1 MKQNS
6 IRNIVNLALLVALAL
21 AVSVVEMMIPL
32 PVPIPG
38 AKLGLSNI
46 IILVTI
52 YFYDFKSSLTVS
64 VLKSFLL
71 VLITGSVMSFFYS
84 LLGAILSTIS
94 MYFSL
99 RYSKDFLSLIGISE
113 IGAFFHNLGQI
124 IVAMIFM
131 NNVKMIYYFPAL
143 VLIGVFTGFFV
154 GLSSNYIIVHLKKL
168 NFRIAK

>member
-1 MKQNS
+1 MRKNS

-21 AVSVVEMMIPL
+21 ALSVIEMMIPL

-71 VLITGSVMSFFYS
+71 VLITGSVIAFFYS
-84 LLGAILSTIS
+84 LLGAVLSVIS
-94 MYFSL
+94 MYFAL
-99 RYSKDFLSLIGISE
+99 KYSKGRISLIGVSE

-124 IVAMIFM
+124 IVATIFM
-131 NNVKMIYYFPAL
+131 ENIKIIYYFPAL

-154 GLSSNYIIVHLKKL
+154 GLSSNYIIYHLKKL
-168 NFRIAK
+168 NFKAK

>member
-1 MKQNS
+1 MKDS

-21 AVSVVEMMIPL
+21 ALSVIEMMIPL

-64 VLKSFLL
+64 LLKSFLL
-71 VLITGSVMSFFYS
+71 VLITGSVMAFFYS
-84 LLGAILSTIS
+84 AMGAVLSTIS
-94 MYFSL
+94 MYL
-99 RYSKDFLSLIGISE
+99 ALKYSNDKFSLIGVSE

-124 IVAMIFM
+124 IVATVFM
-131 NNVKMIYYFPAL
+131 SNIKMIYYFPAL

-154 GLSSNYIIVHLKKL
+154 GLSSNYIINHLKKL
-168 NFRIAK
+168 NFKAK

>member
-1 MKQNS
+1 MKNKQN

-21 AVSVVEMMIPL
+21 ALSVVEMMIPL

-71 VLITGSVMSFFYS
+71 VLITGSVMAFFYS
-84 LLGAILSTIS
+84 LMGAILSTIS
-94 MYFSL
+94 MYLSL
-99 RYSKDFLSLIGISE
+99 KHTKDRFSLIGVSE

-124 IVAMIFM
+124 IVAVIFM
-131 NNVKMIYYFPAL
+131 
-143 VLIGVFTGFFV
+143 
-154 GLSSNYIIVHLKKL
+154 SNI
-168 NFRIAK
+168 

>member
-1 MKQNS
+1 MKNS

-21 AVSVVEMMIPL
+21 ALSVMEMMIPL

-38 AKLGLSNI
+38 AKLGLANI

-71 VLITGSVMSFFYS
+71 VLITGSVMAFFYS
-84 LLGAILSTIS
+84 LMGAVLSTIS
-94 MYFSL
+94 MYLSL
-99 RYSKDFLSLIGISE
+99 KHGKDKFSLIGVSE

-124 IVAMIFM
+124 IVATIFM
-131 NNVKMIYYFPAL
+131 NNIKMIYYFPAL

-154 GLSSNYIIVHLKKL
+154 GLSSNYIINHLKKL
-168 NFRIAK
+168 NFKTR

>member
-1 MKQNS
+1 MSKNKNMKK
-6 IRNIVNLALLVALAL
+6 IVNLALLVALAL
-21 AVSVVEMMIPL
+21 ALSVIEMAIPL

-46 IILVTI
+46 IILITI

-94 MYFSL
+94 MNIALKQNRDRF
-99 RYSKDFLSLIGISE
+99 SLIGVSE

-124 IVAMIFM
+124 IVAVIFM
-131 NNVKMIYYFPAL
+131 SNIKMIYYFPAL
-143 VLIGVFTGFFV
+143 VLVGVFTGFFV
-154 GLSSNYIIVHLKKL
+154 GISSNYIINHMKKL
-168 NFRIAK
+168 NFGAN